1 MLPSARLDAVVLVL
15 SSEAPDTVAHATRPG
30 EISSRMAA
38 SLAEERAPLM
48 VHYRQFRY
56 AFPDRPSPLLES
68 AGDLEARLLAERL
81 DHVPSAKVT
90 HPHPCDVHEL
100 GRTVLDAARDVRTAN
115 W

>member
-1 MLPSARLDAVVLVL
+1 VVLVL
-15 SSEAPDTVAHATRPG
+15 SHEAPQTAVHQVQQG
-30 EISSRMAA
+30 EIARRMAA

-48 VHYRQFRY
+48 VHYRKFQY
-56 AFPDRPSPLLES
+56 AFPDRSSPLLES
-68 AGDLEARLLAERL
+68 AGEFEAHLLAERL

-100 GRTVLDAARDVRTAN
+100 GQAVLDATRRARTRN

>member
-1 MLPSARLDAVVLVL
+1 
-15 SSEAPDTVAHATRPG
+15 
-30 EISSRMAA
+30 MAA

-56 AFPDRPSPLLES
+56 AFPDRSSPLLES

-100 GRTVLDAARDVRTAN
+100 GRAVLRAAREAPTPN